1 MIYIINGKVY
11 TMNGKTL
18 FFYGKTVRFVFFY
31 IFINMSV
38 NVAKEKMKGLTAR
51 LEKSLY
57 KLKYGDMPITMMN
70 DELYE
75 KVKCICKD
83 SDLDFPLIKIC
94 DDIFVDCDTT
104 KVFCTLSKLADDHG
118 IILDPKKTTK

>member
-1 MIYIINGKVY
+1 MNGKICA
-11 TMNGKTL
+11 MNGKTL
-18 FFYGKTVRFVFFY
+18 FFYGKTLRFAFFY

-70 DELYE
+70 NELYE
-75 KVKCICKD
+75 KVRCICEING
-83 SDLDFPLIKIC
+83 LDFPLIKTC
-94 DDIFVDCDTT
+94 DGIYADCDTP